1 MTAPASAIPEALRSC
16 RAAFVGVGAVS
27 LVINVLMLTS
37 PMFMLQVYDR
47 VLASRSVPTL
57 VALFGIVL
65 GLYAFFGVLEALRS
79 RILTRLGA
87 WLDARLSAV
96 TFEST
101 VALPLRLGRRAVQH
115 EPNRDLDQ
123 VRHFLS
129 GPGPSAFFDMPW
141 MPVYLGVVFLF
152 HPLLGFLATGGA
164 LLLCLLIALNEL
176 LVGKPLLEAAKQA
189 AARNALAQ
197 GARSNAEAVTAMG
210 MVTGLRARWLTE
222 NALFLALQGKASDL
236 AALFGALIKTFRF
249 ALQSAILGAGAYLA
263 IGEAIT
269 PGIMIAAS
277 IITSRAGAP
286 VEQAVSHWRGFVA
299 ARQGLKRLRDVL
311 GGLATTL
318 PEVELPLPGKSLEVE
333 GVFVAAPGGSSAIVQ
348 NVGFGL
354 AAGDGLGVIGPSG
367 SGKSTLGRA
376 LVGVWPAARGAIR
389 LDGSDLSQWAPER
402 LGRAI
407 GYMPQDVQLFSGS
420 VAENIARFRPGWT
433 SEEVIKAARLAN
445 AHDLIARLPE
455 GYETQ
460 LGEGGAVISGGQR
473 QRIALARALYG
484 APFLV
489 VLDEPNSNLD
499 VEGEAALTEAL
510 KSLRARGGIVVV
522 IAHRPSAI
530 AAVDTLLF
538 MTEGQMGAYGPRDKV
553 LSQVVSRSKREGSG
567 LKVVQDR

>member
-1 MTAPASAIPEALRSC
+1 MTTPASAVPEALRSC
-16 RAAFVGVGAVS
+16 RAAFLGVGVVS

-65 GLYAFFGVLEALRS
+65 GLYAFFGLLEALRS
-79 RILTRLGA
+79 RILIRLGA

-96 TFEST
+96 TFESA
-101 VALPLRLGRRAVQH
+101 VALPLRLGRRAAQQ

-123 VRHFLS
+123 LRHFLS

-236 AALFGALIKTFRF
+236 AALFGSLIKTFRF

-277 IITSRAGAP
+277 IITSRAVAP
-286 VEQAVSHWRGFVA
+286 IEQAVSHWRGFVA
-299 ARQGLKRLRDVL
+299 ARQGLKRLREVL
-311 GGLATTL
+311 GGFSATL
-318 PEVELPLPGKSLEVE
+318 PEVELPLPRKSLAVE
-333 GVFVAAPGGSSAIVQ
+333 GVFVAAPGGTSAIVQ
-348 NVGFGL
+348 NVGFSL
-354 AAGDGLGVIGPSG
+354 AAGDGLGIIGPSG

-376 LVGVWPAARGAIR
+376 LVGVWPAARGVVR

-402 LGRAI
+402 LGQAI

-433 SEEVIKAARLAN
+433 SDEVIKAARLAK

-510 KSLRARGGIVVV
+510 KSLRARGCIVVV

-553 LSQVVSRSKREGSG
+553 LNQVVSRSKREGAG